1 MFITRAFF
9 NGYNEVNKNSDFHWS
24 LSQEN
29 SDSVATMNTTIDKY
43 RALTEPPALKN
54 TGDSGRGQWE
64 SSSTWCISYS
74 KASENKKKTV
84 QGERA
89 RQPLCRDHNLP
100 DYQKEHKSLSL
111 TRVTCNPNIKR
122 VKACPIISFQNTP
135 IVSSYISFNQGANVS
150 NTGRK
155 SWFSNSFCSP

>member
-1 MFITRAFF
+1 M
-9 NGYNEVNKNSDFHWS
+9 
-24 LSQEN
+24 
-29 SDSVATMNTTIDKY
+29 ATMNTTIDKY

-155 SWFSNSFCSP
+155 SWFSNSFCSPQCYFPLN